1 MRPKMDGSRRYQG
14 TDWRGT
20 SSYPSLL
27 SPTPPRHDG
36 SVSGTRLPGWL
47 RLEARIFAAIA
58 VLLLLIWAMAGAG
71 YFWAGWPWAALAFA
85 LAVQY
90 SIVRSPRL
98 LPGQRGLAI
107 HVAVTVCVAALLLV
121 FWGLARFGYFWPM
134 WPWLG
139 LGVAVGVH
147 IAIANAVR
155 SRREDA
161 LTERVDVL
169 TRTRSGALDSQ
180 AAELRRIERDLH
192 DGAQA
197 RMVSLGIN
205 LGLAEDLL
213 ERDPG
218 AAADLLAEARTTN
231 LAALDD
237 LRSLV
242 RGIHPP
248 VLADRGLVG
257 AVEALALDL
266 ALPVSVSAELPGR
279 PPAPVESAA
288 YFAVAECLAN
298 VAKHSKATAASV
310 VMHYGDRRLSIVVV
324 DDGVGGARLD
334 GGSGLAGIARRL
346 AAFDGTILV
355 DSPVNGPTIVS
366 LEVPCVLSSPKTSPS
381 SGTA

>member
-1 MRPKMDGSRRYQG
+1 MTGA
-14 TDWRGT
+14 
-20 SSYPSLL
+20 
-27 SPTPPRHDG
+27 
-36 SVSGTRLPGWL
+36 RLPGWL
-47 RLEARIFAAIA
+47 RLIGRIYLA
-58 VLLLLIWAMAGAG
+58 VAGLLLLIWIMAGAG
-71 YFWAGWPWAALAFA
+71 YFWPAWPWAALALAFA
-85 LAVQY
+85 VGY
-90 SIVRSPRL
+90 VVVRSPAW

-107 HVAVTVCVAALLLV
+107 HGGISCALAAFLMALWM
-121 FWGLARFGYFWPM
+121 FAGFGYFWPM

-139 LGVAVGVH
+139 LGLAVGIHV
-147 IAIANAVR
+147 AIANAVR
-155 SRREDA
+155 SGRENE
-161 LTERVDVL
+161 LTERVNVL

-248 VLADRGLVG
+248 VLADRGLIG

-266 ALPVSVSAELPGR
+266 AVPVTVTAELPGR

-298 VAKHSKATAASV
+298 VAKHSRATAASV
-310 VMHYGDRRLSIVVV
+310 VMHYGERRLSIVVV

-334 GGSGLAGIARRL
+334 GGSGLSGVARRL
-346 AAFDGTILV
+346 AAFDGTIHV
-355 DSPVNGPTIVS
+355 DSPVNGPTIVT
-366 LEVPCVLSSPKTSPS
+366 LEVPCALSSPKTLPS